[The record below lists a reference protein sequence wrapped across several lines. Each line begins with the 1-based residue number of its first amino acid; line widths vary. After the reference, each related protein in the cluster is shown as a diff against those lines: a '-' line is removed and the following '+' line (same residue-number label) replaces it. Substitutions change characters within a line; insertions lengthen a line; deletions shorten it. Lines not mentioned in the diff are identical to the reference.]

1 MKTKKAS
8 VNQYFC
14 LSVPAISKSVA
25 IAGKSGLAGPSLSL
39 LWSLVA
45 GGPVGARAAD
55 SVLWGSVSP
64 GRSLVQVLSQ
74 ETPSLEVSP
83 WLRANE
89 QGTRSATWPV
99 LGIVG

>member
-55 SVLWGSVSP
+55 SVLWGSVSS
-64 GRSLVQVLSQ
+64 GWSLV
-74 ETPSLEVSP
+74 
-83 WLRANE
+83 
-89 QGTRSATWPV
+89 
-99 LGIVG
+99 

>member
-55 SVLWGSVSP
+55 SVLWGSVSLR
-64 GRSLVQVLSQ
+64 RSPVQVLSQ
-74 ETPSLEVSP
+74 ETPSFEVSP
-83 WLRANE
+83 WLRASE
-89 QGTRSATWPV
+89 RGTRTATWPV